1 MFRLK
6 PALAVRVVCLTLLS
20 GGAACGGEFRPSP
33 PFAGSSIPEPPRP
46 NAPWTAPAVDLPA
59 ALGTVV
65 EALFQ
70 AGMADPRGC
79 EYRAVEVAVGS
90 CWSGDGGVAPT
101 HGWLLPAKDGDKQR
115 FAVCWNGLVYPVV
128 AVGDAADLKA
138 DVLAVVKADEEMR
151 AQSAKDDPKNH
162 FYRFRQAWSESE
174 SVSYQS
180 LLPVKTCLLLRLGE
194 GELARKV
201 WDAWTAGMRPDT
213 NDDAVHLKDPYLML
227 ATDWVW
233 AMFDRA
239 VCAHMRADD
248 HLALLG
254 ARALVPMEKAV
265 AAEAEKRGFKPH
277 REPTIGAKK
286 KDEHPYLEFLDPLP
300 DLVADQER
308 RAKGPKRDP
317 VPPPGKDKGKRIAA
331 LIRDLEDVAAPQMG
345 QPGGVSLGGD
355 PTVSALI
362 EEGDDAV
369 EPLLKCLEDDTRLT
383 RSVHFWRD
391 FAQYRSLIGVH
402 EAAYVA
408 LSGILKTSF
417 FGVASTGD
425 DLSGRAPKAAAP
437 RPPPSAPTGISSK
450 ACRWRSAGSWCWRT
464 TRLRP
469 TSGSRRPAT
478 SSNRWTF
485 R

>member
-1 MFRLK
+1 
-6 PALAVRVVCLTLLS
+6 
-20 GGAACGGEFRPSP
+20 
-33 PFAGSSIPEPPRP
+33 
-46 NAPWTAPAVDLPA
+46 
-59 ALGTVV
+59 
-65 EALFQ
+65 
-70 AGMADPRGC
+70 
-79 EYRAVEVAVGS
+79 
-90 CWSGDGGVAPT
+90 
-101 HGWLLPAKDGDKQR
+101 
-115 FAVCWNGLVYPVV
+115 
-128 AVGDAADLKA
+128 
-138 DVLAVVKADEEMR
+138 
-151 AQSAKDDPKNH
+151 
-162 FYRFRQAWSESE
+162 
-174 SVSYQS
+174 
-180 LLPVKTCLLLRLGE
+180 
-194 GELARKV
+194 
-201 WDAWTAGMRPDT
+201 
-213 NDDAVHLKDPYLML
+213 
-227 ATDWVW
+227 
-233 AMFDRA
+233 
-239 VCAHMRADD
+239 
-248 HLALLG
+248 
-254 ARALVPMEKAV
+254 MEKAV

-355 PTVSALI
+355 PTGNALI

-425 DLSGRAPKAAAP
+425 DLSGRR
-437 RPPPSAPTGISSK
+437 RPPRHG
-450 ACRWRSAGSWCWRT
+450 R
-464 TRLRP
+464 
-469 TSGSRRPAT
+469 RRP
-478 SSNRWTF
+478 RLLG
-485 R
+485 